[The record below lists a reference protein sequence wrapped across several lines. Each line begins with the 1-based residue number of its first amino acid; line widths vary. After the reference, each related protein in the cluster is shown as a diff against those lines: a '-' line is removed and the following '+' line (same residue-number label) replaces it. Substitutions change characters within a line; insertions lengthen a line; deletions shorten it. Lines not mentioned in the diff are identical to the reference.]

1 MGYLIKVNF
10 IILICFS
17 IIEIKDCTKKGELK
31 MVKELEKLMKLN
43 ETAKLLN
50 VAPQT
55 LWKWVR
61 SGEGPVSIKTP
72 TGMYLFQPS
81 DIEIWLA
88 GLKGGAQQLGEERR

>member
-1 MGYLIKVNF
+1 M
-10 IILICFS
+10 
-17 IIEIKDCTKKGELK
+17 T
-31 MVKELEKLMKLN
+31 KELEKLMKLN

-61 SGEGPVSIKTP
+61 SGDGPSAIKTP

-81 DIEIWLA
+81 DVETWLD